1 VRADQLS
8 LPQYIIYWIFTS
20 LKMLLLVAMTKAAFA
35 NPVTQAEVFVDPTNL
50 GSMLG
55 SVRDAYSG
63 ELTV

>member
-1 VRADQLS
+1 
-8 LPQYIIYWIFTS
+8 
-20 LKMLLLVAMTKAAFA
+20 MLLLVAMTKAVFA

-50 GSMLG
+50 GNMLG